1 MHEST
6 DTVRADI
13 EATRARMSSTMAQLE
28 KKVDVAQRIRD
39 NPWPALAI
47 AFGAGL
53 ALSASSAGRTVG
65 SATAGAAEKATS
77 KAGSVLD
84 DILAT
89 TVAGLAAAF
98 QGRINEAVHG
108 MVQSIAGKDAA
119 SQTSAERASRA
130 D

>member
-13 EATRARMSSTMAQLE
+13 EATRARMSSTMALLE
-28 KKVDVAQRIRD
+28 KRVDVVQKIKD

-53 ALSASSAGRTVG
+53 ALSASGADRMVG
-65 SATAGAAEKATS
+65 SATADAAQKTTS
-77 KAGSVLD
+77 KVGSVLD

-98 QGRINEAVHG
+98 QGRIDEAVKG
-108 MVQSIAGKDAA
+108 MVQSMAGKDAA
-119 SQTSAERASRA
+119 SEVAPQSASRA